1 MSTFKLIIY
10 IAITTLLACCTS
22 IKQPKGSTIDFKTR
36 ISSSGLKHFQLQLRL
51 AKDTPHQPLRRNKEK
66 PQGRSAYKQQQK
78 LLYVLATREIEK
90 NHFCRTGFWEIE
102 NAADARYP
110 YIRGECNELAT
121 QQDKLN
127 FAGGDLVW

>member
-1 MSTFKLIIY
+1 MLTFKPITY
-10 IAITTLLACCTS
+10 IVITALLASCTS

-36 ISSSGLKHFQLQLRL
+36 ISNSGLKHFQLQLKL
-51 AKDTPHQPLRRNKEK
+51 AQDTHDSPLRRNKEK

-110 YIRGECNELAT
+110 YIRGECNEPAT
-121 QQDKLN
+121 QQDRLD
-127 FAGGDLVW
+127 FGVDDLVW

>member
-1 MSTFKLIIY
+1 MLIFKLITY
-10 IAITTLLACCTS
+10 ITITVFLACCTS

-51 AKDTPHQPLRRNKEK
+51 AQDTHNNPLQRNKEK

-102 NAADARYP
+102 NAADARFP
-110 YIRGECNELAT
+110 YIRGECNETAT
-121 QQDKLN
+121 QQDRLD
-127 FAGGDLVW
+127 FGESDLVW